1 MPKAKNTD
9 TELVKS
15 SGDVFDMIEGTIE
28 EHADWLEIW
37 HRAIIC
43 QTPFDKR
50 QLSDEPHLESRFGRW
65 FSANIDKG
73 FLDRAA
79 FGELGKLHELMHQ
92 KARDLARLSEAGTSI
107 KPKEY
112 DDFIGLVT
120 IFNKTIRRV
129 RQGLRQAA
137 TESNPVTGLSNRETM
152 LNELENERL
161 HAERSNIE
169 CCLILANID
178 KFRELIEAHGAESGD
193 QVLFAAASRL
203 LTKLRPYDRVYR
215 YGGDEFL
222 VFLRSTKESA
232 AMLAAK
238 RLHDAFRE
246 QPFVMADGSVI
257 PVTASFGVSMLD
269 TEVPIHECIERVD
282 DAVIAAKRAG
292 RNRCMMWSPD
302 LTD

>member
-1 MPKAKNTD
+1 MPNSNANSA
-9 TELVKS
+9 ELAKS
-15 SGDVFDMIEGTIE
+15 SGDVFDMIEGTID
-28 EHADWLEIW
+28 EHAIWLEKW

-43 QTPFDKR
+43 QTPLDETL
-50 QLSDEPHLESRFGRW
+50 LSDEPHMESRFGRW

-73 FLDRAA
+73 FLDRSA
-79 FGELGKLHELMHQ
+79 FGGLGKLHEQMHRV
-92 KARDLARLSEAGTSI
+92 ARDLALKSANGQSI
-107 KPKEY
+107 EPKEY

-120 IFNKTIRRV
+120 SFNQTIRRV

-137 TESNPVTGLSNRETM
+137 TESDPVTGLSNREAM

-161 HAERSNIE
+161 HAERTDTG
-169 CCLILANID
+169 CCLILADID
-178 KFRELIEAHGAESGD
+178 KFRDLIEDHGSESGD

-222 VFLRSTKESA
+222 VCLRSTKESA
-232 AMLAAK
+232 AMIAAE
-238 RLHDAFRE
+238 RLHVAFLE
-246 QPFVMADGSVI
+246 QPFVLSDAKSI
-257 PVTASFGVSMLD
+257 TVTASFGVSMLD
-269 TEVPIHECIERVD
+269 TEVPIHESIERVD

-292 RNRCMMWSPD
+292 RNRCMMWSPE

>member
-1 MPKAKNTD
+1 MPKSKDID

-15 SGDVFDMIEGTIE
+15 SGDVFDMIEGTID
-28 EHADWLEIW
+28 EHMSWLEMW
-37 HRAIIC
+37 HRAIVC
-43 QTPFDKR
+43 QTPLDEKLLGDK
-50 QLSDEPHLESRFGRW
+50 PHLESRFGRW
-65 FSANIDKG
+65 FRANIDKG

-79 FGELGKLHELMHQ
+79 FGELGKLHEQMHQ
-92 KARDLARLSEAGTSI
+92 KGRDLALLSAAGTSI
-107 KPKEY
+107 APKEY

-120 IFNKTIRRV
+120 TFNLTIRRV

-137 TESNPVTGLSNRETM
+137 TESNPVTGLSNRENM

-161 HAERSNIE
+161 HAERTKTE
-169 CCLILANID
+169 CCLILADID
-178 KFRELIEAHGAESGD
+178 RFREVVETHGAESGD

-222 VFLRSTKESA
+222 VCLRSTKESA
-232 AMLAAK
+232 AMLAAE
-238 RLHDAFRE
+238 RLHGAFRE
-246 QPFVMADGSVI
+246 QPFVVADGASI

-269 TEVPIHECIERVD
+269 TEVPIHESIERVD

-292 RNRCMMWSPD
+292 RNRCMMWSPE